1 MSKLFPRLF
10 PLILL
15 SLLFPSL
22 ILNAV
27 LYKKLEKPG
36 DGIKV
41 LGVID
46 GDTLV
51 LEGKVRL
58 RLRNVDA
65 PELDLC
71 GGSEAKQELSLLVA
85 DRQVIIKEQIIDQMG
100 RPMGLVYVD
109 GKLVNQQILAS
120 GWGRFHSDTTDEREN
135 LKSAYDKAK
144 EEKLGIWGPKC
155 RQTENPDNPKC
166 NIKGNIDPQGGRKV
180 YYAPGCVQYKT
191 AVVEKD
197 RGEQWFCNEKEAR
210 DAGYIKSQRCP

>member
-1 MSKLFPRLF
+1 M
-10 PLILL
+10 
-15 SLLFPSL
+15 
-22 ILNAV
+22 
-27 LYKKLEKPG
+27 
-36 DGIKV
+36 
-41 LGVID
+41 GVID

-51 LEGKVRL
+51 LDGKVRL
-58 RLRNVDA
+58 RLRSVDA

-71 GGSEAKQELSLLVA
+71 GGPEALRELSLLVA
-85 DRQVIIKEQIIDQMG
+85 DRQVVIKEQIIDQMG

-109 GKLVNQQILAS
+109 GKLVNKEILAS

-135 LKSAYDKAK
+135 LKLAYDKAR

-180 YYAPGCVQYKT
+180 YYVPGCVQYKT

-197 RGEQWFCNEKEAR
+197 RGEQWFCNEKEAKNS
-210 DAGYIKSQRCP
+210 GYIKSQRCP